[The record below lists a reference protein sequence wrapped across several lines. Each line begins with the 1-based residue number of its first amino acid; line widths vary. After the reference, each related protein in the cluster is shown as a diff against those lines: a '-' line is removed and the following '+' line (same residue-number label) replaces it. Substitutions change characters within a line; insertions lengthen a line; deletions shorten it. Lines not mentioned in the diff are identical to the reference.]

1 LNDIEVLALAAE
13 QERVLVSPDAGT
25 MPTHFRAFR
34 NAGKRSPGVFLVP
47 QSLEIG
53 AAIDE
58 LLVIGLRRKRRN
70 GKTD

>member
-1 LNDIEVLALAAE
+1 
-13 QERVLVSPDAGT
+13 

-58 LLVIGLRRKRRN
+58 LLVIWLASEAQEWEDRLIWLPL
-70 GKTD
+70 